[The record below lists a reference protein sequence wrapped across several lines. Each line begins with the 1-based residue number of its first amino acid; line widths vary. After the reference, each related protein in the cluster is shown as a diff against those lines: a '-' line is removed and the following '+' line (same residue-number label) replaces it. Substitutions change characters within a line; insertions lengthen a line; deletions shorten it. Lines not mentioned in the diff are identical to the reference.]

1 MHFAIMGGFLDD
13 RESGKALDASDLT
26 AESHPE
32 LFKLNASPRGSPKE
46 HGAQPWVLV
55 TESEILDKSKGDGLG
70 KLVAVLQTTWFIVQ
84 YLERWVSHQPRTQ
97 VEVMTL
103 AYAAI
108 NIIIYILWW
117 DKPLNVQE
125 PIDVHGR
132 AIPINARKKTLQGAW
147 FNVMGEAI
155 ASLTAGNN
163 ITSGITVLPVV
174 GVLFGGVH
182 CFAWQFPFPT
192 KYEATLWKVCAIYC
206 TVYPVVVAVFFL
218 LLIVAE
224 RLLNRRI
231 PNWAVFKWLN
241 LTVSFSFLLSL
252 AGYVVCRIIL
262 LVLTFTCLRS
272 PIPGIYEATNWTRFL
287 PHVG

>member
-1 MHFAIMGGFLDD
+1 MGGFLND
-13 RESGKALDASDLT
+13 RKSGSTLRAWEIPDLT
-26 AESHPE
+26 ADSHPE
-32 LFKLNASPRGSPKE
+32 LFKLDASRRDPLKE
-46 HGAQPWVLV
+46 HGTQPWILV

-70 KLVAVLQTTWFIVQ
+70 KLVTVLQTTWFIVQ

-108 NIIIYILWW
+108 NVIIYILWW
-117 DKPLNVQE
+117 DKPLKVQE

-132 AIPINARKKTLQGAW
+132 AIPINARKRSLHGAW
-147 FNVMGEAI
+147 FSVMGEAYESLI
-155 ASLTAGNN
+155 AGDDYTLAV
-163 ITSGITVLPVV
+163 TVLPAV

-206 TVYPVVVAVFFL
+206 TVYPVVFALFILLGDSSRDVF
-218 LLIVAE
+218 
-224 RLLNRRI
+224 
-231 PNWAVFKWLN
+231 W
-241 LTVSFSFLLSL
+241 VSVYFSV

-272 PIPGIYEATNWTRFL
+272 PIAGIYEATNWTRFL

>member
-1 MHFAIMGGFLDD
+1 MGGFLGD
-13 RESGKALDASDLT
+13 RKSGHALDARRISDLI
-26 AESHPE
+26 AESLPE
-32 LFKLNASPRGSPKE
+32 LFKSGASRADPPKE
-46 HGAQPWVLV
+46 QLWILV

-84 YLERWVSHQPRTQ
+84 YLERWVSHLPRTQ

-108 NIIIYILWW
+108 NVIIYILWW

-125 PIDVHGR
+125 PINIHGR
-132 AIPINARKKTLQGAW
+132 PIPTDSRDKTLYGAW
-147 FNVMGEAI
+147 FNVMGEAFKSF
-155 ASLTAGNN
+155 APGND
-163 ITSGITVLPVV
+163 ISGVTVLPAI

-192 KYEATLWKVCAIYC
+192 KYEAALWKVSATYC
-206 TVYPVVVAVFFL
+206 TVYPVLFALF
-218 LLIVAE
+218 
-224 RLLNRRI
+224 
-231 PNWAVFKWLN
+231 
-241 LTVSFSFLLSL
+241 LSL
-252 AGYVVCRIIL
+252 GAIERHLGRHVFIRSLNFSVAGYVVCRVVL

-272 PIPGIYEATNWTRFL
+272 PIPGIYEATNWTHFL

>member
-1 MHFAIMGGFLDD
+1 MGGFLDD
-13 RESGKALDASDLT
+13 SDALDASDLT
-26 AESHPE
+26 AESYPE
-32 LFKLNASPRGSPKE
+32 LFKSNASPGE
-46 HGAQPWVLV
+46 HGTRPWIVV

-70 KLVAVLQTTWFIVQ
+70 KLVTVLQTTWFIVQ

-97 VEVMTL
+97 IEVMTL
-103 AYAAI
+103 AYATI
-108 NIIIYILWW
+108 NVIIYILWW
-117 DKPLNVQE
+117 DKPLNIQE

-132 AIPINARKKTLQGAW
+132 VIPINARKKTLQGAW
-147 FNVMGEAI
+147 LNVMGEAI
-155 ASLTAGNN
+155 GSLPAHYSVTLGV
-163 ITSGITVLPVV
+163 TVLPAV

-206 TVYPVVVAVFFL
+206 TVYPVLFALFISFDRSIE
-218 LLIVAE
+218 LLIGMHVYT
-224 RLLNRRI
+224 
-231 PNWAVFKWLN
+231 WFV
-241 LTVSFSFLLSL
+241 VSVDFSI
-252 AGYVVCRIIL
+252 AGYIVCRIIL

>member
-1 MHFAIMGGFLDD
+1 MGGFLDN
-13 RESGKALDASDLT
+13 RESGRTLDASTIPGLT

-32 LFKLNASPRGSPKE
+32 LFKLDASRGDPPKE
-46 HGAQPWVLV
+46 HGTQPWVLV
-55 TESEILDKSKGDGLG
+55 TEPEILDKSKGDGLG
-70 KLVAVLQTTWFIVQ
+70 KLVTVLQTTWFIVQ

-103 AYAAI
+103 AYAVV
-108 NIIIYILWW
+108 NVIIYILWW

-132 AIPINARKKTLQGAW
+132 AIPINARKRSLHGAW
-147 FNVMGEAI
+147 FSVMGEAYESLI
-155 ASLTAGNN
+155 AEIKAASAV
-163 ITSGITVLPVV
+163 TVLPAV

-192 KYEATLWKVCAIYC
+192 EYEATLWKVSAIYC
-206 TVYPVVVAVFFL
+206 TVYPVVVAGCISL
-218 LLIVAE
+218 RHLIVHQ
-224 RLLNRRI
+224 
-231 PNWAVFKWLN
+231 
-241 LTVSFSFLLSL
+241 LSDRMRYWIRSL
-252 AGYVVCRIIL
+252 SPAGYVVCRIIL

-272 PIPGIYEATNWTRFL
+272 PFPGIYEATNWTRFL

>member
-1 MHFAIMGGFLDD
+1 MGGFLDD
-13 RESGKALDASDLT
+13 SDALDASDLT
-26 AESHPE
+26 AESYPE
-32 LFKLNASPRGSPKE
+32 LFKSNASRGEE
-46 HGAQPWVLV
+46 HGTRPWIVM
-55 TESEILDKSKGDGLG
+55 TESEILDKSKGEGLG
-70 KLVAVLQTTWFIVQ
+70 KLVTVLQITWFIVQ
-84 YLERWVSHQPRTQ
+84 YSERWASHQPRTQ

-108 NIIIYILWW
+108 NVIISILWW

-132 AIPINARKKTLQGAW
+132 VIPINARKKTLHGAW
-147 FNVMGEAI
+147 FNVMREAI
-155 ASLTAGNN
+155 ESLAAHDN
-163 ITSGITVLPVV
+163 ITLGVTVLPAV

-206 TVYPVVVAVFFL
+206 TVYPVVIAGCISL
-218 LLIVAE
+218 RESIELHLG
-224 RLLNRRI
+224 RRVYI
-231 PNWAVFKWLN
+231 WSVI
-241 LTVSFSFLLSL
+241 FSV